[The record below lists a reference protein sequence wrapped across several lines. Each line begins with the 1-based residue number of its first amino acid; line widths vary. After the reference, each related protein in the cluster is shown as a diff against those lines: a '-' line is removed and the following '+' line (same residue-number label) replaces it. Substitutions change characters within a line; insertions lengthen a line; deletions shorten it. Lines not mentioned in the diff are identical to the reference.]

1 MREYAPIFKD
11 AAKAL
16 GWATVCLFALTLFIV
31 TAMWLY
37 YLVFDRDHFDRF
49 NAELTGRA
57 IYADSATQ
65 RVQQLGEEKAKQ
77 IDKIK
82 KQIK

>member
-1 MREYAPIFKD
+1 MREYAPIVKD
-11 AAKAL
+11 LVKAL
-16 GWATVCLFALTLFIV
+16 WYATLGLFALTLFIV

-37 YLVFDRDHFDRF
+37 YLVFDHEHFDKF

-57 IYADSATQ
+57 VYADSATQ
-65 RVQQLGEEKAKQ
+65 RIQQLGEEKAKQ
-77 IDKIK
+77 ADRIK